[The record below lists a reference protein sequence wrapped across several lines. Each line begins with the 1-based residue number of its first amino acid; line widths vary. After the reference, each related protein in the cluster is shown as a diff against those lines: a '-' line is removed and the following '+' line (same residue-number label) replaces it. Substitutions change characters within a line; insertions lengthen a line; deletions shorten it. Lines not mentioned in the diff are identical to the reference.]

1 MQTFLP
7 SKLVK
12 RRDAAFE
19 KTEAEAENRNVNP
32 ERIQSSAIKQTIAD
46 QSSLLL
52 SAIPNQ

>member
-1 MQTFLP
+1 MQTLLP

-12 RRDAAFE
+12 RRGAAFE

-52 SAIPNQ
+52 SAIPN